1 LKKNIAFSY
10 FKPIK
15 KTSITSFSMN
25 VNRFQNALQR
35 IDAANAKDPNKV
47 VIDDTIVAK
56 ELLYSDRMLNRLMD
70 FAPDASEA
78 IQIAAK
84 GQHIC
89 RWEIARNT
97 YPMDRVGY
105 LKWREALKKFHASKT
120 TSILKEVGYENAFI
134 DRVCFLIEKKLL
146 KKDAETQLLEDV
158 ICLVFLEYYLEEFIL
173 KHDTEKL
180 KNIIIKTW
188 NKMSEKG
195 QKTAL
200 TLSFSTASLQLIK
213 EALDL

>member
-1 LKKNIAFSY
+1 
-10 FKPIK
+10 
-15 KTSITSFSMN
+15 MN

-158 ICLVFLEYYLEEFIL
+158 ICLVFLE
-173 KHDTEKL
+173 
-180 KNIIIKTW
+180 
-188 NKMSEKG
+188 
-195 QKTAL
+195 
-200 TLSFSTASLQLIK
+200 
-213 EALDL
+213 